1 MGADGCMWVV
11 KEWVMC
17 SVIVSP
23 CNSIYRVESANYANS
38 YWGGYS
44 SPWWDYFNTYGRV
57 PMELSAN
64 QSYLL
69 RGVLKEAYG
78 LDYLR
83 VSMCLVARFLTKA
96 STSCSDLHTTFFL

>member
-1 MGADGCMWVV
+1 MRVHWWVGGIWDKLFWV
-11 KEWVMC
+11 MIWVQMWVMC
-17 SVIVSP
+17 SVIVLP
-23 CNSIYRVESANYANS
+23 CNSIYRVESASYANS
-38 YWGGYS
+38 YLGGYS

-69 RGVLKEAYG
+69 RGMLKEACG

-83 VSMCLVARFLTKA
+83 VSV
-96 STSCSDLHTTFFL
+96 